1 MEHPLLLPK
10 LRSALS
16 CLYGNANSLIHHA
29 TSLHN
34 RHEAHAFLL
43 SFKSSNHRRKVVSRI
58 QSEKDRSQAQHRP
71 ITLEDVDCSET
82 IGSIFL
88 SCLALML
95 QSNNSHELIFA
106 AQALNHRTRSL
117 KLVETLDIE
126 AEDGLECGIARL
138 ALALD
143 EIRVERARLLQGAT
157 ATVAGNETNQQD
169 LEERNV
175 ELGGKLNV
183 IFTAW
188 LERYVP
194 MLVHSCGNGGSREE
208 STDGSSHISRS
219 TLSDGSVCNGG
230 ELLALVLQQHSSN
243 LLPNDTNHGNTI
255 MLDETERREE
265 KIKGTLV
272 MLALAVA
279 MYVSAFA
286 EYEEDHRHYHQSVP
300 RSPWANAVL
309 SELGSA
315 LSVTALR
322 IRYKPVTDNL
332 STPSPEPSCPP
343 LIDMLMNTLSLVE
356 ESAEVYFSWKTQNQH
371 IDYDPS
377 LCSSIHEAHQYAIQR
392 SIAACLKAL
401 PETVLLPPGLDN
413 NEHRIPSIDRA
424 CLRAASIEL
433 RSVRTISA
441 VDNVDENIIIGT
453 GMDKVWKVLVDSH
466 RGRLGDGH
474 ENALATH
481 LLECC
486 EAWARYVAVPI
497 HVTNA
502 SVGSLVVA
510 YLHVSRS
517 SINSHQYEKAQMA
530 AFQYLVSLFEAA
542 SPSLSHRDIL
552 ASSLGMAKSGNRGKC
567 GAGSS
572 GKNTSTRQKQGNK
585 SKKRQEAQLGKVIAV
600 YDSNHDYDA
609 FDAAETELFARR
621 NAACVAA
628 AAVFGVSLINSS
640 VTDDDWGLRL
650 AAASPLTSTHG
661 ICSTVAAAA
670 TSVLPHLLFLERR
683 DDNKESRPKWR
694 LELFSAIVAVICR
707 MCASSSREV
716 RVLAY
721 EPLMILHNSLN
732 SVATVSLGMEEVAV
746 HSICEVC

>member
-1 MEHPLLLPK
+1 MNMEHPLLLPK
-10 LRSALS
+10 LRTALS

-58 QSEKDRSQAQHRP
+58 QSEKDRSQAQDHP
-71 ITLEDVDCSET
+71 ITPDDNSSVT

-126 AEDGLECGIARL
+126 AEDGLECGIARFAQ
-138 ALALD
+138 ALE
-143 EIRVERARLLQGAT
+143 EIRVERVRLLKVAT
-157 ATVAGNETNQQD
+157 AAVAGNETNQQY
-169 LEERNV
+169 EQRNV
-175 ELGGKLNV
+175 ELGGKSNV
-183 IFTAW
+183 IFAAW

-194 MLVHSCGNGGSREE
+194 MLVHSCGNGGSGEE
-208 STDGSSHISRS
+208 STDGNRS
-219 TLSDGSVCNGG
+219 TRSDDSVCNGG
-230 ELLALVLQQHSSN
+230 ELLALVLQRNSSN
-243 LLPNDTNHGNTI
+243 LFTNNAIHGNSI
-255 MLDETERREE
+255 MCDETERREE
-265 KIKGTLV
+265 KIKGTLI
-272 MLALAVA
+272 MLALAVT

-286 EYEEDHRHYHQSVP
+286 EYKEDHRHYHQTAP

-332 STPSPEPSCPP
+332 TTPSPELSCPP
-343 LIDMLMNTLSLVE
+343 LIDMLVNTLALVE

-371 IDYDPS
+371 VDNDLS
-377 LCSSIHEAHQYAIQR
+377 LCSFIHEAHQYAIQR
-392 SIAACLKAL
+392 SIAACIKAL

-413 NEHRIPSIDRA
+413 TGHRIPSIDRA

-433 RSVRTISA
+433 RSVRTIST
-441 VDNVDENIIIGT
+441 VNNVDENIIIGT
-453 GMDKVWKVLVDSH
+453 GMDKAWQVLVDSH
-466 RGRLGDGH
+466 RGLGH
-474 ENALATH
+474 EDTSATQ

-497 HVTNA
+497 PVINVT
-502 SVGSLVVA
+502 VGSLAGV

-552 ASSLGMAKSGNRGKC
+552 ASSLGVAKSCNRGKC

-572 GKNTSTRQKQGNK
+572 GKNTSTRKKQGNK

-600 YDSNHDYDA
+600 HDSNHDYDA
-609 FDAAETELFARR
+609 LDAAENELLARR

-628 AAVFGVSLINSS
+628 AAAFGVSLNNSS

-661 ICSTVAAAA
+661 ICSTAAAAA
-670 TSVLPHLLFLERR
+670 TSVLPHLLFLERG
-683 DDNKESRPKWR
+683 DVNEESKPEWR
-694 LELFSAIVAVICR
+694 LELFSSIVAVIRR
-707 MCASSSREV
+707 MCASSSRGI

-721 EPLMILHNSLN
+721 EPLMILHNTLN
-732 SVATVSLGMEEVAV
+732 SVATVSLRMEEVAV
-746 HSICEVC
+746 QSICEVCQSMDMS